1 MTDQVCELV
10 SVGKSYGGHAVISD
24 IDLAVMQGE
33 MVAITGKSGSGKSTL
48 LNIIGLLETADHG
61 EARLFGERSP
71 RVGSA
76 KATRMLRFRLG
87 YLFQN
92 FALIDGESVDY
103 NLRIAQ
109 AYTKGLRSG
118 RQEARRSALRA
129 VGLSSS
135 ADAQKVYQLSGGE
148 QKRVAIARLI
158 LQPCDLVLGGE
169 PTGSLDVT
177 TADSVLAILRELN
190 AGGKTM
196 VIVTHDDRVAAE
208 CDRVIDLPDP
218 RSAIQPSEHG
228 GRRQP

>member
-1 MTDQVCELV
+1 VTDPICKLV

-33 MVAITGKSGSGKSTL
+33 MLAITGKSGSGKSTL

-61 EARLFGERSP
+61 ELRLFGEPGP
-71 RVGSA
+71 RVRSA

-92 FALIDGESVDY
+92 FALIDGESVDN

-109 AYTKGLRSG
+109 AYTKRSRSG
-118 RQEARRSALRA
+118 LQEARESALQA
-129 VGLSSS
+129 VGLPNSGG
-135 ADAQKVYQLSGGE
+135 QNVYQLSGGE
-148 QKRVAIARLI
+148 QQRVAIARLM
-158 LQPCDLVLGGE
+158 LKPCDLVLADE
-169 PTGSLDVT
+169 PTGSLDAT
-177 TADSVLAILRELN
+177 NADSVLAMLRELN

-196 VIVTHDDRVAAE
+196 IIVTHDDRVAAE

-218 RSAIQPSEHG
+218 RSAIEPSEPG